1 VDPAY
6 LISITK
12 QALYLTLI
20 LTAPPVLTAMT
31 LGLTVGI
38 AQATTQVQEQ
48 TLTFVPKLVGIMV
61 TLAIVGPWI
70 FVQLMNFATAL
81 LGSFSDYVK

>member
-1 VDPAY
+1 MDPAY

-20 LTAPPVLTAMT
+20 LTAPPVLTAML

-38 AQATTQVQEQ
+38 MQATTQVQEQ
-48 TLTFVPKLVGIMV
+48 TLTFVPKLIGIMV
-61 TLAIVGPWI
+61 TLAVVGPWI
-70 FVQLMNFATAL
+70 FVQLMNFATSL
-81 LGSFSDYVK
+81 LDSFHIYVK

>member
-1 VDPAY
+1 MDPAY

-20 LTAPPVLTAMT
+20 LTAPPVVTAMV

-38 AQATTQVQEQ
+38 MQATTQVQEQ
-48 TLTFVPKLVGIMV
+48 TLTFVPKLIGIFV
-61 TLAIVGPWI
+61 TLAVVGPWI
-70 FVQLMNFATAL
+70 FVQLMNFATSL
-81 LGSFSDYVK
+81 LDSFHLYVK

>member
-1 VDPAY
+1 MDPAY

-20 LTAPPVLTAMT
+20 LTGPPVITAMV

-48 TLTFVPKLVGIMV
+48 TLTFVPKLIGIMV
-61 TLAIVGPWI
+61 SLAVVGPWI
-70 FVQLMNFATAL
+70 FVQLMNFATSL
-81 LGSFSDYVK
+81 LGSFQDYVR

>member
-1 VDPAY
+1 MDPAY

-20 LTAPPVLTAMT
+20 LTAPPVLTAML

-38 AQATTQVQEQ
+38 MQATTQVQEQ
-48 TLTFVPKLVGIMV
+48 TLTFVPKLIGIMV
-61 TLAIVGPWI
+61 TLAVVGPWI
-70 FVQLMNFATAL
+70 FVQLMNFATSL
-81 LGSFSDYVK
+81 LDTFYIYVK